1 LLSKRGSKGWKLI
14 KQKVTNIKTLD
25 NMRNEL
31 LQQRASEIKEEN
43 NITEEITVS
52 IFEGNGDKSKDNI
65 INIANNSTTTKKQIG
80 EPTETI
86 NKNIQEKQKK
96 LLEKIDY
103 EANAYKKE

>member
-1 LLSKRGSKGWKLI
+1 M
-14 KQKVTNIKTLD
+14 D

-31 LQQRASEIKEEN
+31 LQQRATEIKEEN
-43 NITEEITVS
+43 NITDEITVS
-52 IFEGNGDKSKDNI
+52 IFEENADKTKD
-65 INIANNSTTTKKQIG
+65 NIANNIQNNNNENKQGQINKST
-80 EPTETI
+80 EMI